1 MGSGM
6 WGWWKNKEQ
15 RQAQELQRL
24 QAQLHA
30 AQAEQRLADVVF
42 QIPVAVLVTSARGVI
57 ERINAA
63 FTQLTGYAPDEV
75 VGKTPWL
82 LRSGHH
88 DEAFYV
94 AMRASIQQTGRW
106 QGEIWDRHKDGSII
120 PKWMTITAVA
130 DAQGQ
135 PTHFVATYVDI
146 SERKRA
152 EEERHRLAF
161 YDALTRL
168 PNRTLALERLQLA
181 ISASARSS
189 VHGAVLLIDLDDF
202 RRINDSAGHAQGD
215 VLLQQVAE
223 RLLACVDAEDTVARM
238 GGDEFLLVLAEACT
252 SAEKAAAH
260 IEQLAARV
268 LHALGQDY
276 LLGGDRFRCGA
287 SIGAALF
294 AKGAPPAQDVVKQAE
309 LAMYQAKQ
317 EGGGK
322 LHFFDAALEQAVARR
337 VQLERELDEA
347 LAQGHLALHYQ
358 PQVAPGGQVV
368 GAEALVRWRHPERG
382 LVSPGEFIPLAEDTG
397 QILPLGAWVLQTA
410 CDQLAAWA
418 GQPHT
423 ANLTL
428 AVNVS
433 ALQFG
438 QSDFVAQVAQA
449 IERSGARPQLLK
461 LELTESMLVDDV
473 DGVIA
478 KMHALRALGLRLSLD
493 DFGTGY
499 SSLAYLRRMPI
510 DQLKIDQ
517 SFVRDLL
524 QDANAMAIARSVA
537 ALGHSLGLDV
547 VAEGVETAA
556 QRDALADLGCASYQ
570 GYFFGRPVA
579 LPEFEAWLARLAAP

>member
-1 MGSGM
+1 M

-30 AQAEQRLADVVF
+30 AQAEQRLANVVF

-135 PTHFVATYVDI
+135 PAHFVATYVDI

-181 ISASARSS
+181 IGASARSG

>member
-1 MGSGM
+1 M

-30 AQAEQRLADVVF
+30 AQSEQRLADVVF

-152 EEERHRLAF
+152 EEERHQLAF

-168 PNRTLALERLQLA
+168 PNRTLALERLQHA

-215 VLLQQVAE
+215 VLLQQVAG
-223 RLLACVDAEDTVARM
+223 RLLACVGAEDTVARM

-268 LHALGQDY
+268 LHALAQDY

>member
-120 PKWMTITAVA
+120 PKWMTITAAA

-152 EEERHRLAF
+152 EEERHQLAF

-168 PNRTLALERLQLA
+168 PNRTLALERLQHA

-202 RRINDSAGHAQGD
+202 KRINDSAGHAQGD
-215 VLLQQVAE
+215 VLLQQVAG
-223 RLLACVDAEDTVARM
+223 RLLACVGAEDTVARM

>member
-1 MGSGM
+1 M

-30 AQAEQRLADVVF
+30 AQTEQRLSDVVF

-63 FTQLTGYAPDEV
+63 FTQLTGYTPDEV
-75 VGKTPWL
+75 TGKTPWL

-135 PTHFVATYVDI
+135 PAHFVATYVDI

-152 EEERHRLAF
+152 AAERHRLAF

-181 ISASARSS
+181 IGASARSG

-223 RLLACVDAEDTVARM
+223 RLLACVGAEDTVARM

-268 LHALGQDY
+268 LHALAQDY

-294 AKGAPPAQDVVKQAE
+294 AKGAPSAQDVVKQAE

-322 LHFFDAALEQAVARR
+322 LHFFDAALEQAVVRR

-410 CDQLAAWA
+410 CSQLAAWA
-418 GQPHT
+418 GQPYT

>member
-152 EEERHRLAF
+152 EEERHQLAF

-181 ISASARSS
+181 ISASARSG

-202 RRINDSAGHAQGD
+202 KRINDSAGHAQGD
-215 VLLQQVAE
+215 VLLQQVAG
-223 RLLACVDAEDTVARM
+223 RLLACVGAEDTVARM

-268 LHALGQDY
+268 LHALAQDY

-294 AKGAPPAQDVVKQAE
+294 ANGAPPAQDVVKQAE

-368 GAEALVRWRHPERG
+368 GAEALVRWRHPVRG